1 MNMKPAILICGT
13 SHYTT
18 TDLLAEAT
26 PANTIPENSDE
37 DVFSNASGEGNDS
50 DGKPKHL
57 VRRCIE
63 TPVAT
68 FIEANDITDLDEEE
82 EFPEK
87 LPMNDY
93 VKKIEA
99 ELRTRGLLSGDAK
112 IDVVWYCAGET
123 AFMSEAEKDFIRSAA
138 GLSNAFIVASP
149 TIVLDR
155 KDFRKEIDS
164 LTALAGNRRIVLA
177 PSASS
182 GMNFMTF
189 SSGTRLLVEK
199 TRRNYLKTVD
209 ASDEDKEACM
219 AAWTDFYGK
228 KFDAWQEAMEEALS
242 DCIEHATGRAN
253 FILNK
258 PTDMTLTDL
267 VEEGIGLLSEL
278 VDILK
283 GNDVE
288 EDRPGKTDL
297 AHTAELKENIELLIY
312 EIAACYGHAAD
323 QSEISLI
330 FRHSKASM
338 LPRDAAAITYAVGQ
352 VAKAVYEPEIDY
364 DSKDLLRIYREAKE
378 EALEMEFRPFDDN
391 DPIPNIDEDF
401 ELDEEDFDDSDEAEE
416 GEAEEDEPEES
427 EPEEGEPGDAVHEPA
442 DELPEDCRPGYE
454 AESDDEQEQAKD

>member
-13 SHYTT
+13 SHFTT

-37 DVFSNASGEGNDS
+37 DVFSNATGEDNDS
-50 DGKPKHL
+50 DGKPESL

-68 FIEANDITDLDEEE
+68 FIEANDITDLGEEGD
-82 EFPEK
+82 FPEK

-123 AFMSEAEKDFIRSAA
+123 AFMCEAEKDFIRSAA
-138 GLSNAFIVASP
+138 GLPNAIIVASP
-149 TIVLDR
+149 TIVVDR
-155 KDFRKEIDS
+155 KDFRKEIDTLS
-164 LTALAGNRRIVLA
+164 ALAGNRRIVLA

-182 GMNFMTF
+182 GMIFMTL
-189 SSGTRLLVEK
+189 SSGTRLLIEK
-199 TRRNYLKTVD
+199 TRGNYLNSVEAT
-209 ASDEDKEACM
+209 EEEKEACM
-219 AAWTDFYGK
+219 AAWTEFYGK
-228 KFDAWQEAMEEALS
+228 KFDTWQEGLEEALE
-242 DCIEHATGRAN
+242 DCIRNAAGRAN

-258 PTDMTLTDL
+258 PTNMTLTDL
-267 VEEGIGLLSEL
+267 VEEGVGLLGEL
-278 VDILK
+278 VDILR

-288 EDRPGKTDL
+288 DDRPGKMAL

-323 QSEISLI
+323 QSEINLI
-330 FRHSKASM
+330 FRHSKSSM
-338 LPRDAAAITYAVGQ
+338 LPRDAEAITYAVGQ

-364 DSKDLLRIYREAKE
+364 DSKDLLRIYREAME
-378 EALEMEFRPFDDN
+378 EALEMVFRPFDDK
-391 DPIPNIDEDF
+391 DPIPDLNNDF
-401 ELDEEDFDDSDEAEE
+401 ELDEEDFDNS
-416 GEAEEDEPEES
+416 GEPDDGEPDDDEPDD
-427 EPEEGEPGDAVHEPA
+427 GIHEPA
-442 DELPEDCRPGYE
+442 DELPEDCRPDYE
-454 AESDDEQEQAKD
+454 TGSAGGEQEQAKN